1 MTPPKRTALG
11 IARAESAGKP
21 LWALVGEG
29 ALATMKSDRIT
40 TSELEALPVEPA
52 SAGARVDQ
60 VMETL
65 EAYGADLA
73 RTPGGAGWSYV
84 QHVPTRR
91 LVTQVVRKL
100 AALSAWEP
108 FVKAPG
114 PLRPAPHEGLVGL
127 RSSSSREYRAYT
139 VTWSGIA
146 YLLGAAA
153 PHNPRRSPQLRNL
166 PLPPRPVAVAAP
178 SPAPSE
184 LPRCE
189 VVALSWSSRHA
200 DTLLPVLGELARE
213 GSPSLVVDLA
223 TDPAEQCPASGV
235 AGVNLCSPPTGLFD
249 LSGAVAGLRAR
260 DDRRIVR
267 VDEHEVQLAR
277 LVRLVSVLLETSG
290 GCTQPSWRSV
300 IQAETWLDGVLA
312 ATRPHTVLVSNDT
325 SPLGALAV
333 HAAERHGANTM
344 HVQHGAWTAESVA
357 WPALHSRDIIVMG
370 ERDLP
375 LARAWARRPDAEVHV
390 LGQPHFD
397 ALAELD
403 SQAQRRYLETLL
415 APALG
420 PGPSRIAVWACQ
432 PFGPDRLKAQ
442 ADLLLDGLWKAS
454 DSWGL
459 VIAPHPAQSLDVF
472 APLLERDGRPL
483 IAVADPRVGAR
494 GCLAG
499 ADAVASA
506 YSTCGIEAALVGVPV
521 LEIGSPGERTLGLSE
536 HGLARRC
543 STSDDVADALA
554 ALSGTRPPEVSA
566 ATDTVCRWHG
576 DSAALVARLIT
587 RRNDG
592 HSTHSHH
599 DARGTESELPQGEG
613 ATAR

>member
-60 VMETL
+60 VMESL
-65 EAYGADLA
+65 EAYGADFA
-73 RTPGGAGWSYV
+73 RTPGGAGWLYV
-84 QHVPTRR
+84 QHVPVRR
-91 LVTQVVRKL
+91 LVAQVVRKL

-108 FVKAPG
+108 FAKAPG
-114 PLRPAPHEGLVGL
+114 LLKPALHEGLVGL

-153 PHNPRRSPQLRNL
+153 PRNPRRSPQLRN
-166 PLPPRPVAVAAP
+166 LPPRPVAVAAP

-184 LPRCE
+184 LPRSE

-200 DTLLPVLGELARE
+200 DTLLPVLGELAQE

-249 LSGAVAGLRAR
+249 LSGAVAGLRTR
-260 DDRRIVR
+260 DDGRIVR

-290 GCTQPSWRSV
+290 RCTQPSWRSV

-333 HAAERHGANTM
+333 HAAERHGANTV

-357 WPALHSRDIIVMG
+357 WPALHSRDIVVMG

-375 LARAWARRPDAEVHV
+375 LARAWARHPDAEVHV
-390 LGQPHFD
+390 LGQPRFD
-397 ALAELD
+397 TLAELD
-403 SQAQRRYLETLL
+403 SQAQRRCLETLL

-442 ADLLLDGLWKAS
+442 VDLLLDGLWKAG

-472 APLLERDGRPL
+472 APLLERDGPPL
-483 IAVADPRVGAR
+483 VAVADPRVGAR

-499 ADAVASA
+499 ADALASA

-543 STSDDVADALA
+543 STSDDVANALA
-554 ALSGTRPPEVSA
+554 ALCGTRPPEVPA
-566 ATDTVCRWHG
+566 ATDTVCRRHG
-576 DSAALVARLIT
+576 DSAAQVARLIT
-587 RRNDG
+587 RRSDG
-592 HSTHSHH
+592 HSTQSHH
-599 DARGTESELPQGEG
+599 DARRTESELPQGEG
-613 ATAR
+613 ATVR

>member
-11 IARAESAGKP
+11 IARAESGGKP

-40 TSELEALPVEPA
+40 TSELDALPIEPA
-52 SAGARVDQ
+52 SVGARVDQ
-60 VMETL
+60 VMEAL

-73 RTPGGAGWSYV
+73 RTPGGARWAYV
-84 QHVPTRR
+84 QHVPARR
-91 LVTQVVRKL
+91 LVAQVVRKL

-108 FVKAPG
+108 FAKAPG

-153 PHNPRRSPQLRNL
+153 PHNPHRSSQLRH
-166 PLPPRPVAVAAP
+166 LPPRPVAVAAP

-184 LPRCE
+184 LPRSE
-189 VVALSWSSRHA
+189 VVALSWTSRHA
-200 DTLLPVLGELARE
+200 GTLLPVLEELAQE
-213 GSPSLVVDLA
+213 GSPSLVLDLA
-223 TDPAEQCPASGV
+223 TDPAEQCPTPQV
-235 AGVNLCSPPTGLFD
+235 AGVQLCLPPTTLFD
-249 LSGAVAGLRAR
+249 LSGAVAGLRPQ
-260 DDRRIVR
+260 DDGR
-267 VDEHEVQLAR
+267 VVQVAEHKVQLAR

-300 IQAETWLDGVLA
+300 IQAEMWLDGVLA
-312 ATRPHTVLVSNDT
+312 ATRPHTFLVSNDT

-333 HAAERHGANTM
+333 HAAERHGANTV
-344 HVQHGAWTAESVA
+344 HVQHGAWTADSTA
-357 WPALHSRDIIVMG
+357 WPALHSRDIVVMG

-375 LARAWARRPDAEVHV
+375 LARVWACHPDAEVHV
-390 LGQPHFD
+390 LGQPRFD

-420 PGPSRIAVWACQ
+420 PAPSRIAVWACQ

-442 ADLLLDGLWKAS
+442 ADLLLDGLWKAG

-459 VIAPHPAQSLDVF
+459 VIAPHPAQSADAF

-483 IAVADPRVGAR
+483 VAVADPRVGAR

-499 ADAVASA
+499 ADALASA

-521 LEIGSPGERTLGLSE
+521 LEIGLPGEHTLGLSG

-543 STSDDVADALA
+543 STADDVADALA
-554 ALSGTRPPEVSA
+554 ALGTAPPPEVPA
-566 ATDTVCRWHG
+566 ATDTVCRWRG
-576 DSAALVARLIT
+576 DSAAQVARLIT
-587 RRNDG
+587 RRKDSQPP
-592 HSTHSHH
+592 HAHH
-599 DARGTESELPQGEG
+599 DARGTEPGLPQGEG

>member
-1 MTPPKRTALG
+1 MTPPKRTTLG
-11 IARAESAGKP
+11 IALAESAGKP

-52 SAGARVDQ
+52 SVGARVDQ
-60 VMETL
+60 VMESL
-65 EAYGADLA
+65 EAYGADFA
-73 RTPGGAGWSYV
+73 RTSGGAGWTYV

-100 AALSAWEP
+100 ATLSAWEP
-108 FVKAPG
+108 FAKAPG
-114 PLRPAPHEGLVGL
+114 PLKPAPHEGLVGL

-153 PHNPRRSPQLRNL
+153 PRNPRRSPQLRNL
-166 PLPPRPVAVAAP
+166 PPRPVAVAVAAP

-184 LPRCE
+184 LPRSE

-200 DTLLPVLGELARE
+200 DTLLPVLEELARK

-223 TDPAEQCPASGV
+223 TDPAERCPTSGI

-249 LSGAVAGLRAR
+249 LSGAVDGLRAR
-260 DDRRIVR
+260 DDGRVVR

-312 ATRPHTVLVSNDT
+312 ATQPHTVLVSNDT

-333 HAAERHGANTM
+333 HAAERHGANTV
-344 HVQHGAWTAESVA
+344 HVQHGAWTAESVS
-357 WPALHSRDIIVMG
+357 WPALHSRDIVVMG
-370 ERDLP
+370 GRDLP
-375 LARAWARRPDAEVHV
+375 LARAWARHPDAEVHV
-390 LGQPHFD
+390 LGQPRFD

-415 APALG
+415 APTLG

-432 PFGPDRLKAQ
+432 PFGPDQLEAQ
-442 ADLLLDGLWKAS
+442 ANLLLDGLWKAGG
-454 DSWGL
+454 SWGL
-459 VIAPHPAQSLDVF
+459 VIAPHPAQGVDVF

-483 IAVADPRVGAR
+483 VAIADPRVGAR

-499 ADAVASA
+499 ADALASA

-543 STSDDVADALA
+543 STSNDIAYALD
-554 ALSGTRPPEVSA
+554 ALSGTRPPDDP
-566 ATDTVCRWHG
+566 ATTDAVCRWRG
-576 DSAALVARLIT
+576 DSAAQVARLIT

-592 HSTHSHH
+592 SSTHSHH

>member
-11 IARAESAGKP
+11 IARAESGGKP

-29 ALATMKSDRIT
+29 AFATTKSDRIT
-40 TSELEALPVEPA
+40 TAELEVLPIEPA
-52 SAGARVDQ
+52 SAGARVDE
-60 VMETL
+60 VMESL
-65 EAYGADLA
+65 ESYGADFA
-73 RTPGGAGWSYV
+73 RTPGGAGWTYV
-84 QHVPTRR
+84 QHVPARR
-91 LVTQVVRKL
+91 LVAQVVRKL

-108 FVKAPG
+108 FAKAPG

-153 PHNPRRSPQLRNL
+153 PHNPRRSSQLRDL
-166 PLPPRPVAVAAP
+166 PQRPVAVAAP
-178 SPAPSE
+178 GPAPSE
-184 LPRCE
+184 LPRSE

-213 GSPSLVVDLA
+213 GSPNLVVDLA
-223 TDPAEQCPASGV
+223 THPAERCPAPNV
-235 AGVNLCSPPTGLFD
+235 AGVNLCLPPTSLFD
-249 LSGAVAGLRAR
+249 LSGPVAGLRAP
-260 DDRRIVR
+260 DDGRVVQ

-300 IQAETWLDGVLA
+300 IQTETWLDGVLA

-333 HAAERHGANTM
+333 HAAERHGANTV
-344 HVQHGAWTAESVA
+344 HVQHGAWTAHSVT
-357 WPALHSRDIIVMG
+357 WPALHSRDIVVMG

-375 LARAWARRPDAEVHV
+375 LARAWARHPDAEVHV
-390 LGQPHFD
+390 LGQPRFD

-403 SQAQRRYLETLL
+403 NRAQRRYLETLL
-415 APALG
+415 APAVG
-420 PGPSRIAVWACQ
+420 PAPSRIVVWACQ

-442 ADLLLDGLWKAS
+442 ADLLLDGLRKAGG
-454 DSWGL
+454 SWGL
-459 VIAPHPAQSLDVF
+459 VIAPHPAQGADAF

-483 IAVADPRVGAR
+483 VAVADPRVGAR

-499 ADAVASA
+499 ADALASA
-506 YSTCGIEAALVGVPV
+506 YSTCGIEATLVGVPV
-521 LEIGSPGERTLGLSE
+521 LEIGSPGEHTLGLSE

-543 STSDDVADALA
+543 STSNDVADALA
-554 ALSGTRPPEVSA
+554 ALCGTRPPEVPT
-566 ATDTVCRWHG
+566 ATDTVCRWRG
-576 DSAALVARLIT
+576 DSAAQVARLIT
-587 RRNDG
+587 RREDG

-599 DARGTESELPQGEG
+599 DARSTESVLPLGEG